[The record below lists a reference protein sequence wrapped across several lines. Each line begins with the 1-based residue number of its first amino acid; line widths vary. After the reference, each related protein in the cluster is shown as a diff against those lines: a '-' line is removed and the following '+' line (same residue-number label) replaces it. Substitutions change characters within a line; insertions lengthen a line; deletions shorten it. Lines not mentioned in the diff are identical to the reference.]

1 MRSFILLLFI
11 SIFIACGQTAQK
23 ELDTPTSGTISM
35 SVDECFQPLA
45 EAELDVFTAIYPKTT
60 IIAHYQSEAEAI
72 AHLLNDSVRLIIAA
86 RDLTAEEYAHIK
98 DQKIT
103 AHSIKIATDGLAI
116 IVNKANKDSVLLIKN
131 IESILKGKASTWKD
145 IDATNGLGDLTLVFD
160 NKNSSTVRSLKE
172 KFKLSAIEAKNIYA
186 LKDNP
191 SVIDYV
197 KNNKNA
203 IGVIGVN
210 WISDRDDSLS
220 NSFLR
225 DIAVVSLGMTEGE
238 ESFQPYQA
246 YLADGSY
253 PLTRN
258 VYMISREARS
268 GLATGFIT
276 FVAADKGQRIV
287 QKIGLMP
294 ATVPVRFVELK
305 SENINY

>member
-1 MRSFILLLFI
+1 MRSLILLLFI
-11 SIFIACGQTAQK
+11 SVLFACNQAVKQ
-23 ELDTPTSGTISM
+23 ELDTPTTGTIKM
-35 SVDECFQPLA
+35 SVDECFRPLA
-45 EAELDVFTAIYPKTT
+45 EAELDVFTAIYPKAAILTQYKSESEV
-60 IIAHYQSEAEAI
+60 IAD
-72 AHLLNDSVRLIIAA
+72 LLNDSVRLIIAA
-86 RDLTAEEYAHIK
+86 RDLTEAEYTHIK
-98 DQKIT
+98 KQKIT
-103 AHSIKIATDGLAI
+103 ARGIKIATDGLAI
-116 IVNKANKDSVLLIKN
+116 IINKANRDSVLLVKHL
-131 IESILKGKASTWKD
+131 EQMLKGAATTWKD
-145 IDATNGLGDLTLVFD
+145 IDAQNNLGNLTLVFD
-160 NKNSSTVRSLKE
+160 NKNSSTVSYLKD
-172 KFKLSAIEAKNIYA
+172 KFKLTEINSTNIYA
-186 LKDNP
+186 LKDNA
-191 SVIDYV
+191 SVVEYV
-197 KNNKNA
+197 RNNKNA

-220 NSFLR
+220 NTFLR